1 MQTIFLFTARMH
13 ERYQIPVLIFA
24 LIASV
29 CHKSRALFAG
39 YLALTGMTFLNH
51 FLVFEQVF
59 AGAEKHAW
67 MVHFDEILRSLS
79 FVNLVLYFVLLA
91 VVLHI
96 SYRRVRFRFAHP
108 LRMLR
113 AGRRRRRGNPPPP
126 VEA

>member
-79 FVNLVLYFVLLA
+79 FVNLVLYFVPVSYTHLDVYKRQQYHHQP
-91 VVLHI
+91 VVYGRGQGLQ
-96 SYRRVRFRFAHP
+96 A
-108 LRMLR
+108 
-113 AGRRRRRGNPPPP
+113 AGAG
-126 VEA
+126 AAA